1 VKYIYIVFIFL
12 LISIKGIAQEFTPP
26 VAKKIPNQLII
37 HGDTLIDNY
46 FWLRDKNSSEVINH
60 LYAENAYADNIMKES
75 LFLQKVLFEEFKNRR
90 KEAFVTRPNKS
101 KGYLYYTKYEKGKD
115 YPIILRRRDTAEAK
129 EVVVLNVNKLAEEQ
143 PYVSLSGYKISPD
156 QSLLYY
162 GIDNN
167 GGRVQ
172 TYFLKDIE
180 KDTTYAPE
188 KIEKV
193 MNLIWAMDNKTV
205 YYTKPED
212 KTIRQYRVYKHVI
225 GTPVASDSLIFEE
238 LDKTMEINIS
248 RSTSDKY
255 IFINV
260 AKTKSSETWYL
271 PADGKAA
278 KPILFLKRSPD
289 WIYNIDHLEGNE
301 FLVYSNYKAIN
312 GRLDFTPITQNDPNK
327 WKPYIAARE
336 NVFIESYQFLK
347 DYLILNEKENAQN
360 RIRIINRKTKEE
372 RFFETEIQ
380 FTGIGY
386 SVPNFDY
393 NTSQELEISYSNF
406 VTPSKTF
413 SYDLISSEKKLL
425 VQDTILGVFNP
436 NDYETS
442 RIYATSRDGK
452 QIPITIA
459 HKKGI
464 KLDGNNPCLLYAY
477 GSYGAPTVP
486 GFGANI
492 LSYMDR
498 GFVYAL
504 AHIRG
509 SNDLGMQWYEDGK
522 MQRKKNTFYD
532 FIDCAEHLIKQGYT
546 SSKKLAANGG
556 SAGGLLMGA
565 VNNMRPDLFKCI
577 VADVPFVDVI
587 NTMLDETL
595 PLTTFE
601 FEEWGNPKKKEEY
614 KYMVSYSPY
623 DNVEKKSYPDI
634 LVTSG
639 YNDSQVAY
647 WEPAKWVAKL
657 RELKTDTNLLLSKTN
672 MEAGHGG
679 ASGRYNAYKEDA
691 FRMAF
696 IMRSLGVKEEYIT
709 IRGKVV
715 DEFNAEIPFVNV
727 YIEGTT
733 TGTTANADGEFVLT
747 LKEAKDLVLT
757 FQTLGY
763 KTHKEKIDL
772 NTAVSEFKVKM
783 KSENIQ
789 IQEVV
794 IKANAKDP
802 AYGIIK
808 EAIKHRKDNLENI
821 QSYSADI
828 YMKSNVK
835 MLEVPKKLPFFINK
849 KDFPDSNNLG
859 IIYLSESVAKFYYQ
873 RPDKKKEQMIA
884 SRVAGTKTGFSWNRV
899 EDVFINFYEA
909 SIKLGFYS
917 ERPFVSPIANGALL
931 SYKYKYLGTFYD
943 NNKPIHKIKVI
954 PRRKGDPLFNGEIY
968 ISEENYQVY
977 SSDLYITKD
986 AQIEFAD
993 TVHIKQ
999 EMVRVNDSI
1008 FMPMQMQL
1016 YSHFKIFGFAAKD
1029 LSTASIS
1036 NYVLNKPFPK
1046 KFFGNEVF
1054 RIEEEA
1060 NKKDTSF
1067 WVGTRP
1073 NILSSEEDVHYKK
1086 SDSLMMKK
1094 ETKEYKDSVAKASRK
1109 PNFGLDGFSMS
1120 NRETGVS
1127 LRSNPLFDWVSYNT
1141 VEGTRAKLAFYYTKR
1156 NKETFQIKSVSSFLR
1171 YGFDSKQLF
1180 GGAGYYNRFNAKK
1193 GQSINIRAGRFIR
1206 QFNSHEPVGDPMN
1219 AGYTLFDKSNFQKL
1233 YAKYAIEANYN
1244 HEVTNGVFMN
1254 VGAQYN
1260 IREALLNNSFYYWFG
1275 KGAKHFT
1282 NNDPLNPDSYIEQK
1296 AFETHEMAQFQIGVK
1311 WIPFAKYETYPNYK
1325 MMLDTK
1331 WPEFSFAYKKGL
1343 GTKNAT
1349 FNYDYLEAGI
1359 GKDID
1364 IRSFGKFSFDVLGG
1378 IFLNKKKLNFIDYK
1392 HFSGNQTM
1400 FLMNKDNSDVPGI
1413 TARNPITEFHALP
1426 YYSYSTNDKYVELH
1440 ASHNFRGFFIGK
1452 IPLLRKTKIFEV
1464 AGINALYTPTTNYTE
1479 VFVGA
1484 DKIFKFFRFDVGTS
1498 LQNQSSK
1505 KLDLFYRFGFRL
1517 SFF

>member
-1 VKYIYIVFIFL
+1 MKYIYIVFVIFL
-12 LISIKGIAQEFTPP
+12 ISVKSLAQEFTPP

-60 LYAENAYADNIMKES
+60 LYAENAYADNIMKGS

-115 YPIILRRRDTAEAK
+115 YPIILRRKDTLDSK

-143 PYVSLSGYKISPD
+143 PYTNLSGYKLSPD

-172 TYFLKDIE
+172 TYFLKNID
-180 KDTTYAPE
+180 KDTSYAIDKLE
-188 KIEKV
+188 KI
-193 MNLIWAMDNKTV
+193 MNLVWASDNKTV

-212 KTIRQYRVYKHVI
+212 KTIRQYRVYKHVV
-225 GTPVASDSLIFEE
+225 GTPVSSDSLIFEE

-271 PADGKAA
+271 KADGSAQ

-289 WIYNIDHLEGNE
+289 LTYTLDHLEGND
-301 FLVYSNYKAIN
+301 FLVYSNFKAIN
-312 GRLDFTPITQNDPNK
+312 GRLDFTSITQNDPNK
-327 WKPYIAARE
+327 WKTYIAPRE
-336 NVFIESYQFLK
+336 NVLIEGFQFLK
-347 DYLILNEKENAQN
+347 DYLILGEKENAQS

-372 RFFETEIQ
+372 RFFEPDIKY
-380 FTGIGY
+380 TGI
-386 SVPNFDY
+386 SFSIPNYEY
-393 NTSQELEISYSNF
+393 NSSQELEVSYSNF
-406 VTPSKTF
+406 VTPSQTY
-413 SYDLISSEKKLL
+413 SYNLITSEKQLL
-425 VQDTILGVFNP
+425 VQDTILGTFDPKN
-436 NDYETS
+436 YETE
-442 RIYATSRDGK
+442 RIYATSIDGK

-459 HKKGI
+459 YKKGI
-464 KLDGNNPCLLYAY
+464 KLDGKNPCLLYAY
-477 GSYGAPTVP
+477 GSYGAPTSP
-486 GFGANI
+486 GFSSSVI
-492 LSYMDR
+492 SYLDR

-522 MQRKKNTFYD
+522 MMKKKNTFND
-532 FIDCAEHLIKQGYT
+532 FISCAEHLIKQGYT
-546 SSKKLAANGG
+546 SSSKLAANGG

-614 KYMVSYSPY
+614 KYIRTYSPY
-623 DNVEKKSYPDI
+623 ENVEKKNYPDI

-657 RELKTDTNLLLSKTN
+657 RELKTDTNLLLFKTN

-696 IMRSLGVKEEYIT
+696 IMHSLGVKEEYIT
-709 IRGKVV
+709 VRGKVV

-747 LKEAKDLVLT
+747 LKEANDIVLT

-763 KTHKEKIDL
+763 KTQKEKVDL

-808 EAIKHRKDNLENI
+808 EAIKRRKQNLENV

-835 MLEVPKKLPFFINK
+835 MLEIPKKLPFFINK
-849 KDFPDSNNLG
+849 KDFPDSSDLG
-859 IIYLSESVAKFYYQ
+859 IIYLSESVAKYFYQ

-899 EDVFINFYEA
+899 EDVFINFYEP
-909 SIKLGFYS
+909 SINLGFYS
-917 ERPFVSPIANGALL
+917 ERPFVSPIATGALL

-1008 FMPMQMQL
+1008 FMPMQMQV

-1036 NYVLNKPFPK
+1036 NYTLNKPFPK

-1073 NILSSEEDVHYKK
+1073 SILSSEEDKHYKK
-1086 SDSLMMKK
+1086 SDSLLQKM

-1109 PNFGLDGFSMS
+1109 PSFGLDGFSMS
-1120 NRETGVS
+1120 NEQTG
-1127 LRSNPLFDWVSYNT
+1127 LRIRTNGILDWINYNT
-1141 VEGTRAKLAFYYTKR
+1141 VEGTRAKLAFYYQKR
-1156 NKETFQIKSVSSFLR
+1156 NKETFQIKSISSFVR
-1171 YGFDSKQLF
+1171 YGFDSKQFF
-1180 GGAGYYNRFNAKK
+1180 GGLGYYNRFNAKN

-1206 QFNSHEPVGDPMN
+1206 QFNSHEPIGDAMN
-1219 AGYTLFDKSNFQKL
+1219 AGYTLFDKSNFEKL
-1233 YAKYAIEANYN
+1233 YSKYALEFNYN
-1244 HEVTNGVFMN
+1244 HEITNGVFTN
-1254 VGAQYN
+1254 VGLQYN
-1260 IREALLNNSFYYWFG
+1260 KREALLNSSFYYWFG
-1275 KGAKHFT
+1275 SSNKHFT
-1282 NNDPLNPDSYIEQK
+1282 NNNPLDPYSYIETK
-1296 AFETHEMAQFQIGVK
+1296 AFETHEMAQFQVGVK
-1311 WIPFAKYETYPNYK
+1311 WIPFAKYETYPTFK
-1325 MMLDTK
+1325 RMLDTK
-1331 WPEFSFAYKKGL
+1331 WPEFSFAYKKGI

-1364 IRSFGKFSFDVLGG
+1364 LRSLGKFSFDVLGG
-1378 IFLNKKKLNFIDYK
+1378 VFFNNKNMNFIDYK
-1392 HFSGNQTM
+1392 HFSGNQTI
-1400 FLMNKDNSDVPGI
+1400 FLMNKDNSDVPGVS
-1413 TARNPITEFHALP
+1413 TRNPITEFHALP
-1426 YYSYSTNDKYVELH
+1426 YYAYSTNDKYVELH

-1498 LQNQSSK
+1498 LQNQTNK